1 VSGWTTPADVRA
13 RAHKRW
19 DAGEVLRAY
28 ATESPPPVLDLPVRG
43 PTPREV
49 SANLAQVKSWR
60 DALVAGSRDGTRY
73 TLAERSIGGRVIG
86 SVSLPDRVR
95 VTTYDQWWRLLGV
108 AEEVRALDALL
119 ARTRGTH
126 PVLLEWVARWPLR
139 AVAAAPDWDHL
150 LAAHD
155 WLVEAAGQG
164 RHLREVTAPGVDT
177 KFIEGHTRVLGEWLD
192 ATVAFDPRH
201 SAARHFARRY
211 GFAEAPQ
218 LLRLRVDAGLGV
230 LPPGVSEV
238 GLRVAE
244 AGALAVA
251 PSQVLIVENLT
262 TYLAVPVPEGGVVV
276 WGQGFD
282 AGRLGRMPWL
292 GVALRVRYWGD
303 LDTHGFA
310 ILDLVRSQVP
320 QVTSVL
326 MDLDTLLHHRS
337 RWVPEPKQTRADL
350 VHLTGGERALYE
362 DLVED
367 VHGPSVRLEQERIDW
382 AWVLERL

>member
-1 VSGWTTPADVRA
+1 MSAWTTSADVRA
-13 RAHKRW
+13 RAQKRW
-19 DAGEVLRAY
+19 DAGELLSAH
-28 ATESPPPVLDLPVRG
+28 ATGAPAPVLDLPVRG

-49 SANLAQVKSWR
+49 SAQLSQVRSWR
-60 DALVAGSRDGTRY
+60 DALVAGSRGGTCY
-73 TLAERSIGGRVIG
+73 DLTERSIGGRVIG
-86 SVSLPDRVR
+86 SASLPDRVK
-95 VTTYDQWWRLLGV
+95 VTAYDQWWRLLGV
-108 AEEVRALDALL
+108 TEQVRAFDALL
-119 ARTRGTH
+119 ARTREAH
-126 PVLLEWVARWPLR
+126 PALVDWVARSPLR
-139 AVAAAPDWDHL
+139 ALAVSTDWEHL
-150 LAAHD
+150 LAAHA
-155 WLVEAAGQG
+155 WLVESAGQG

-201 SAARHFARRY
+201 SAARRFARRY